1 MPRFF
6 FDFRQAGGRVADTQ
20 GVVLRDVEH
29 AYLEVFTAAQE
40 MWSELLKQRRD
51 PRRCF
56 FEVRSERDEILFVF
70 PLQEVVDSCIDRKEV
85 ALTRTF
91 EQLTGTHNFARRVRD
106 EFAREVQVTQKALQ
120 VSQELLRKAVG

>member
-6 FDFRQAGGRVADTQ
+6 FDFRQAGERVADTQ
-20 GVVLRDVEH
+20 GLELRDVEH

-85 ALTRTF
+85 ALKRTF
-91 EQLTGTHNFARRVRD
+91 EQLAGTHNFARRVRD
-106 EFAREVQVTQKALQ
+106 EFAQEVQVTQQALK